1 MNNKE
6 RLFFEERFTH
16 IEKKLN
22 RVHDDVLILKT
33 QRDTSTKFIYVIAGF
48 ISLIIS
54 FLFK

>member
-16 IEKKLN
+16 IEKKLGK
-22 RVHDDVLILKT
+22 VHDDVLILKT